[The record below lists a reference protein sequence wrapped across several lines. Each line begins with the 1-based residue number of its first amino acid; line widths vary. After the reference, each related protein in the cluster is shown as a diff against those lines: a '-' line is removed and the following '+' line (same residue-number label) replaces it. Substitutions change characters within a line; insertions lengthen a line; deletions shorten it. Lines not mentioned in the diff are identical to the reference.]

1 VNLSFYLVAS
11 AMIALALL
19 LIIKPLLQEGWRQK
33 TSRGPVAAAL
43 LTAVLL
49 PSSTVYLYTRL
60 GTPAALD
67 SQVFRNAHNVPGAAS
82 VSASLASAVDQRQE
96 EIKKWLITA
105 HAYDTE
111 QRPADAKDAYGHVLK
126 IDGKNAIAMV
136 GWVEADMSQHADYF
150 IDDSSRQLLEQAIAL
165 DASNQRA
172 LWLLGISDFQ
182 QKNYAGASANWRHLQ
197 QLLGDGSALAQSVKQ
212 QIANADARAK
222 MNGSGSVAMGISP

>member
-1 VNLSFYLVAS
+1 MNLPFYLVAS
-11 AMIALALL
+11 AMIVLALL
-19 LIIKPLLQEGWRQK
+19 LIIKPLLKEGWRQK
-33 TSRGPVAAAL
+33 TSQVPVAAAL

-49 PSSTVYLYTRL
+49 PSIAVYLYTLL

-67 SQVFRNAHNVPGAAS
+67 DQALRDARVRPDATS
-82 VSASLASAVDQRQE
+82 VSASLASAVEQKQE
-96 EIKKWLITA
+96 EIKKWLDMA
-105 HAYDTE
+105 HAFDTE
-111 QRPADAKDAYGHVLK
+111 QRPADAKDAYDHVLK
-126 IDGKNAIAMV
+126 IDGKNAIAMM

-165 DASNQRA
+165 DANNQRA

-182 QKNYAGASANWRHLQ
+182 QKKYAGASANWRHLQ

-222 MNGSGSVAMGISP
+222 MNSSGSVAMGISP